1 MVPDTGDRGEKDM
14 KKKIRYEDAPADI
27 AEAIEAGEV
36 VIDLIPGP
44 DQLIRKK
51 KPITIRI
58 DDDVLDWFKTL
69 GKGYQTRIN
78 AILRSYMQTH
88 QK

>member
-1 MVPDTGDRGEKDM
+1 VPDTGDRGEKDM
-14 KKKIRYEDAPADI
+14 KKKISYKDAPADI
-27 AEAIEAGEV
+27 REAIETGEV
-36 VIDLIPGP
+36 VMDLIPGP

-51 KPITIRI
+51 KPITIRV
-58 DDDVLDWFKTL
+58 DDDVLNWFKTL